1 MSWSRLGVLGAMALV
16 ASGCGDESAA
26 TSGAG
31 GGDPIGGEVTFH
43 RDVEPILQKSCLGC
57 HYEGQIGGFSLLS
70 YEEAS
75 PMAGFIAA
83 VTEDRRM
90 PPWGAQTT
98 DECEPRLPYK
108 DDLRLSDEE
117 IATLRAWADQ
127 GAPKG
132 DPADAPPP
140 FQLVPESLAEVDL
153 ELTPAEP
160 SIVQGDRDDFVCVI
174 YDPALTEEK
183 WIDGIHFVPGN
194 LTVAHHALT
203 FRADRD
209 DMLAASGGSER
220 FPCFGGTPGAVIH
233 AWAPGG
239 NPYELPSKVGI
250 KLKPEEVLVVQMHY
264 HPTGNSIEEDA
275 STLQLSYADTTP
287 DWQFVVT
294 FPGNASN
301 AGDGLLPGPNDRNG
315 VPEFYIPA
323 GAKDHTEEMV
333 IRVPD
338 EIFIDLPILMVM
350 SHMHYVGVDLKVEVE
365 RATLN
370 ASQPQN
376 ECFLHTP
383 AWDFNWQRFY
393 QFDVPIEQLPTAKAG
408 DILRISCRFDN
419 SMENPY
425 LRDALEAEGMSAPV
439 DVFLGEETLDEMC
452 LAPMGVLIPA
462 GIDI

>member
-1 MSWSRLGVLGAMALV
+1 MSRFRLGVVSALSLL
-16 ASGCGDESAA
+16 AAGCGDERSSASGGEGGNA
-26 TSGAG
+26 T
-31 GGDPIGGEVTFH
+31 PTEVTFH
-43 RDVEPILQKSCLGC
+43 KDVEPILQKSCLGC
-57 HYEGQIGGFSLLS
+57 HYEGQIGGFSLLD
-70 YEEAS
+70 YDEAA

-83 VTEDRRM
+83 VTEARLM

-98 DECEPRLPYK
+98 DECQPRLPYK
-108 DDLRLSDEE
+108 DDLSLSDEE
-117 IATLRAWADQ
+117 IATLRAWADA
-127 GAPKG
+127 GAPQG

-140 FQLVPESLAEVDL
+140 YQLKAEALDDIDAELAP
-153 ELTPAEP
+153 TEP
-160 SIVQGDRDDFVCVI
+160 SIVQGDSDDFVCVI
-174 YDPALTEEK
+174 YDPQLTEEK

-203 FRADRD
+203 FRADRA
-209 DMLAASGGSER
+209 DMLELSGGSER
-220 FPCFGGTPGAVIH
+220 FPCFGGTPGSVIH

-239 NPYELPSKVGI
+239 NPYDLPEKVGI

-264 HPTGNSIEEDA
+264 HPTGTSVEEDV

-294 FPGNASN
+294 FPGNASD

-323 GAKDHTEEMV
+323 NATDHTEEME

-338 EIFIDLPILMVM
+338 EIFVDLPILMVM
-350 SHMHYVGVDLKVEVE
+350 SHMHYVGVDLKLEIE
-365 RATLN
+365 RANLP

-376 ECFLHTP
+376 ECFLQTP

-408 DILRISCRFDN
+408 DILRISCRYDN
-419 SMENPY
+419 SMQNPF
-425 LRDALEAEGMSAPV
+425 LREALETEGMSAPV

-452 LAPMGVLIPA
+452 LAPLGVLVPS